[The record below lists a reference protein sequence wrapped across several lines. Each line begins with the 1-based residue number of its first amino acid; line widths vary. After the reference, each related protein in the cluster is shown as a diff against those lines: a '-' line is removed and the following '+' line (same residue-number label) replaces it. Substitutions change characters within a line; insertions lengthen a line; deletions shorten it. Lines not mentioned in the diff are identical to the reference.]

1 MGERLRKGL
10 RELHSERIGDIR
22 GHGLANGVELV
33 TDRESHV
40 PDPKLAAAT
49 VYRAFEL
56 GVVMFY
62 VGGNVLEITP
72 PLVISDE
79 QIDRAVDIIGTAVA
93 DAAAGKV
100 PADVVAAY
108 AGW

>member
-1 MGERLRKGL
+1 M
-10 RELHSERIGDIR
+10 
-22 GHGLANGVELV
+22 ANGVELV
-33 TDRESHV
+33 ADRDSKV
-40 PDPKLAAAT
+40 PDGKLAAAT

-56 GVVMFY
+56 GVVVYY
-62 VGGNVLEITP
+62 VGGNVLEVTP
-72 PLVISDE
+72 PLVISDAE
-79 QIDRAVDIIGTAVA
+79 IDRAVEILGQSID

>member
-1 MGERLRKGL
+1 M
-10 RELHSERIGDIR
+10 
-22 GHGLANGVELV
+22 
-33 TDRESHV
+33 
-40 PDPKLAAAT
+40 
-49 VYRAFEL
+49 YRAFEL